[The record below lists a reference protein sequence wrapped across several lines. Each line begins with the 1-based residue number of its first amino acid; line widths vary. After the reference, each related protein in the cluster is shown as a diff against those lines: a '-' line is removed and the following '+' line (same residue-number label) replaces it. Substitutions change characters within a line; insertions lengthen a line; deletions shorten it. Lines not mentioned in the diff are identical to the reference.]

1 LILWTTSAKKTSE
14 SDDHS
19 ATYDY
24 GVQVD
29 NFAVI
34 FLWQWESTGV
44 LLKLNAKAAIGTLFF
59 FAMSVLTSGMLAKKV
74 TFNDSIY
81 FWF

>member
-1 LILWTTSAKKTSE
+1 MILWTTSAKKTSE

-34 FLWQWESTGV
+34 FLWQWESMGV
-44 LLKLNAKAAIGTLFF
+44 LLKLQSESCCRDCIFFVCHVSLDIGIRT
-59 FAMSVLTSGMLAKKV
+59 KKV
-74 TFNDSIY
+74 TFQ
-81 FWF
+81 